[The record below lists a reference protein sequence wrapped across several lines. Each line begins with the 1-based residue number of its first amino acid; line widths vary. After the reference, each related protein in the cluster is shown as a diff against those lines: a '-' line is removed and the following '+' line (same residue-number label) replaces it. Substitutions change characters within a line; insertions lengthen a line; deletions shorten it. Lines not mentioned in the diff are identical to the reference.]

1 MTLIYNVQIQN
12 CFRKVED
19 DKMRELNF
27 RVPNLEEAKLIL
39 DEGNSLVFYNITQ
52 KYQLFLTKGLID

>member
-1 MTLIYNVQIQN
+1 
-12 CFRKVED
+12 
-19 DKMRELNF
+19 MRELNF